1 MKPTE
6 FLPGSPSP
14 RSSDMKTSALFLAA
28 LLNAQTL
35 LFGAAVPAEI
45 LLWPNGAPGSEGKT
59 EKELLVKNAAG
70 DVTSVSRV
78 HQPSLTPYLP
88 AKDKANGCAVL
99 VIPGGGHRVLAIAHE
114 GYNVGEWLRDHGIA
128 AFVLKH
134 RLARETNSTYQIEV
148 ESLADTQ
155 RAMRLIRSRATEWNV
170 DPARLGVMGFS
181 AGGEL
186 AWLVSARNDNGLAEA
201 KDAVDR
207 QGCRPAFQAL
217 IYPGRSAAILPTKEV
232 PPVFLCAGYGDR
244 QDISEGLAEAYLRF
258 KKAGVP
264 AELHMYSNAGHGF
277 GHRAGNVGPHA
288 AWLDRFQ
295 EWLAAGGQLT
305 TKQLDA
311 GKK

>member
-1 MKPTE
+1 MKPVA
-6 FLPGSPSP
+6 
-14 RSSDMKTSALFLAA
+14 ALISLALCAAQLLAA
-28 LLNAQTL
+28 EL
-35 LFGAAVPAEI
+35 PPEI
-45 LLWPNGAPGSEGKT
+45 PLWPKGAPGSEGKP
-59 EKELLVKNAAG
+59 EKELQVKNATG
-70 DVTSVSRV
+70 DVTSVSRI
-78 HQPSLTPYLP
+78 HNPSLTPYLP
-88 AKDKANGCAVL
+88 AKDKANGAAVL

-155 RAMRLIRSRATEWNV
+155 RAMRLIRSRAGEWNV

-186 AWLVSARNDNGLAEA
+186 AWLVSAKNDNGLADA

-217 IYPGRSAAILPTKEV
+217 IYPGRSATILPTKEV

-244 QDISEGLAEAYLRF
+244 QDISEGLAEVYLRF
-258 KKAGVP
+258 KQAKVP

-277 GHRAGNVGPHA
+277 GHRASNKGPHA
-288 AWLDRFQ
+288 AWLDRFN
-295 EWLAAGGQLT
+295 EWLYVRELLT
-305 TKQLDA
+305 AKA
-311 GKK
+311 K